1 MPSGYNLAIC
11 RKITK
16 KSLLMQKFAQ
26 LISYF
31 CINCPPT
38 RIIMTDST

>member
-16 KSLLMQKFAQ
+16 KTLLTQEFAR

-31 CINCPPT
+31 STKCSPT
-38 RIIMTDST
+38 